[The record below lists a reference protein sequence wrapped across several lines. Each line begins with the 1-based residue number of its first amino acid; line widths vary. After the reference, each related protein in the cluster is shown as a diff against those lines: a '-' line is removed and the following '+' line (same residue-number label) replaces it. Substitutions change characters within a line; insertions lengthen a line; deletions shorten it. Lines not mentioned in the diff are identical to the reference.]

1 MKYVR
6 FILLIVM
13 SVSILQGCNTAKEKA
28 DKAED
33 KTENVK
39 NAAEN
44 KAENVKN
51 TVEDKTKD
59 DRKETSDSNTN
70 NNETKDEYDEEKFKL
85 DNETVPFTF
94 HKFKLKV
101 IYENDKEYKA
111 EFEKEEDD
119 YLEAEFKDDNINEEI
134 EGKEAYDKLKDK
146 LEKLTFDQNTD
157 TNKIIEEVTK
167 EFDLNPDY
175 KSLKLKVR
183 FEDGTEK
190 EYTK

>member
-39 NAAEN
+39 NAAED
-44 KAENVKN
+44 KTENA
-51 TVEDKTKD
+51 VEDIKQD
-59 DRKETSDSNTN
+59 DRKGTNNTN
-70 NNETKDEYDEEKFKL
+70 NENDENTDEYDEEKFKL

-94 HKFKLKV
+94 HKFKLKAT
-101 IYENDKEYKA
+101 YENDKEYKA
-111 EFEKEEDD
+111 KFEKEEDD
-119 YLEAEFKDDNINEEI
+119 YLEAEFKDETNNEEL
-134 EGKEAYDKLKDK
+134 EGKAAYDHLKDK
-146 LEKLTFDQNTD
+146 LEKLTFDQHTD
-157 TNKIIEEVTK
+157 KNKVIEEVTK

-190 EYTK
+190 EYIK